1 MQAVCLLSTWAL
13 NGGILLAREK
23 PVSKVVKML
32 KDMLDKSKTEG
43 DEEQKL
49 YGKFKCYCDDNEK
62 EKKKSIRDLNKELGL
77 LKNDIEAL
85 QGSNGELSLQVAKLK
100 ADITENEMTTKE
112 AKAVREDEAK
122 AYEKTEKDLKE
133 AIDQLGKAIDV
144 LSAIGADQNLQSNAE
159 HEKFMAGYGKEES
172 LLKLKTS
179 VNQALLAA
187 SSVLRPAERSRIEFF
202 LQAPFT
208 GSYTSA
214 SGEIMGILKQMQETF
229 ESNLEAAKSAESRAK
244 DSHEKL
250 LKTKEDELKTLNA
263 ASDKKQELMGGN
275 DGDLTDKKTARE
287 AATKQLAEDED
298 FLELLLPKCT
308 KKADEYEKRKL
319 MRANEEAAIAKA
331 IAILDSD
338 LAFKAFSKTDATS
351 TGSTGFL
358 QITQHPSHKSEKNLF
373 SQAAHQLMQTSSHV
387 GGSSKLRRVAALLQ
401 AGNPF
406 ETVLAEIEEM
416 KKVIEKEGKLDQ
428 EKKTWCEDERKSN
441 KENLDKKKDQ
451 IKTLKGEITTL
462 EDAIDNPETGIKKL
476 IEDDEKSLVENAK
489 TQKDSTKQRRE
500 ENKLYQKDIA
510 ELAQAQKLL
519 KRAIKVLKDY
529 YEAED
534 KAAEALME
542 EEPATPD
549 TWKGDYK
556 GQSSKGN
563 EVITMLEFILKESEK
578 EETTEHDTEKDS
590 QKSYEDEMKKLK
602 DSEKDLQSSLVDLK
616 KSLAEKES
624 DLESNRVDLEETERE
639 QKSIERY
646 LEKIKPGCD
655 FITDNFDT
663 RESNREEET
672 KALDKA
678 TQLLKDSPAYKAAAA
693 KASK

>member
-1 MQAVCLLSTWAL
+1 LLERSRFPKL
-13 NGGILLAREK
+13 
-23 PVSKVVKML
+23 SKC
-32 KDMLDKSKTEG
+32 SRTCWTS
-43 DEEQKL
+43 QKQK
-49 YGKFKCYCDDNEK
+49 GMKNRSSMESSSAIVMITRKRR
-62 EKKKSIRDLNKELGL
+62 KKSIRDLNKELGL

-85 QGSNGELSLQVAKLK
+85 QGSNGELSLQVAKFK

-287 AATKQLAEDED
+287 AATKQLAEDEG

-351 TGSTGFL
+351 TGQQVSCRSHNIQATRVRRTF
-358 QITQHPSHKSEKNLF
+358 SHKPLINSCK
-373 SQAAHQLMQTSSHV
+373 HHPMW
-387 GGSSKLRRVAALLQ
+387 VA
-401 AGNPF
+401 P
-406 ETVLAEIEEM
+406 
-416 KKVIEKEGKLDQ
+416 
-428 EKKTWCEDERKSN
+428 
-441 KENLDKKKDQ
+441 
-451 IKTLKGEITTL
+451 
-462 EDAIDNPETGIKKL
+462 
-476 IEDDEKSLVENAK
+476 
-489 TQKDSTKQRRE
+489 
-500 ENKLYQKDIA
+500 
-510 ELAQAQKLL
+510 
-519 KRAIKVLKDY
+519 
-529 YEAED
+529 
-534 KAAEALME
+534 
-542 EEPATPD
+542 
-549 TWKGDYK
+549 
-556 GQSSKGN
+556 QSSAG
-563 EVITMLEFILKESEK
+563 
-578 EETTEHDTEKDS
+578 
-590 QKSYEDEMKKLK
+590 
-602 DSEKDLQSSLVDLK
+602 
-616 KSLAEKES
+616 
-624 DLESNRVDLEETERE
+624 
-639 QKSIERY
+639 
-646 LEKIKPGCD
+646 
-655 FITDNFDT
+655 
-663 RESNREEET
+663 
-672 KALDKA
+672 
-678 TQLLKDSPAYKAAAA
+678 
-693 KASK
+693 